1 MKRILVALLA
11 LVLALSCFV
20 ACSNDEPKVT
30 TPNPD
35 SEGKEPEQLPA
46 PDYDF
51 MGNDLTGFVTLG
63 QYKGLTVEVEPKL
76 VITDEYFER
85 EIKTQLIEYGHN
97 NEIKEGT
104 VGEDDVVRIKYVGYL
119 GDEKFEGGTGNSQYF
134 TIYNGGGYIEGFAE
148 GLVGATIGQEFDLNV
163 TFPEDYHNEDL
174 KGKAVVFKTTVE
186 CVYEVKEL
194 TDAVVDNLSNGEIK
208 TVDDFYTQARELMEK
223 QAESEYKTAKLNA
236 IWDKIFEL
244 SKEVKLPE
252 DVVEEYY
259 QYTLQYY
266 KNYAT
271 NSWMTL
277 EAFLEYIG
285 LTLDD
290 IREESKTQV
299 FSDMIVYSLIKAENI
314 SITDEFYKQRLK
326 EIAEESGVEE
336 KEILEYYGEEEFKE
350 MLLYTKGYEAVLE
363 WNTCVDKTTENN

>member
-35 SEGKEPEQLPA
+35 SEGKDPEQLPA

-85 EIKTQLIEYGHN
+85 EIKTQLIGYGHN

-134 TIYNGGGYIEGFAE
+134 TIYDGGGYIEGFAE

>member
-1 MKRILVALLA
+1 MKKILVALLA